1 MHIHKDIRLMNDLK
15 IVLKHSKNKILGVK
29 GLLINLMCWIERE
42 RRVEVKVNLLREV
55 QVQNG
60 PLTICLLWV

>member
-1 MHIHKDIRLMNDLK
+1 MHIHKDIRPMNDLK